1 MDTDF
6 LLKELILWEV
16 KPFYNAAMRYMR
28 SPHASTTSRN
38 EAFCHARRH
47 EPQLG
52 RLGDINNMVE
62 QVNEFGDV
70 LCDCKKGCL
79 RVLAGGAATLRSLCW
94 RYLTEAAANE
104 LQLQGEDEDV
114 DLETVN
120 GSSQVRMKKTQVQLS
135 SVDEGYKAKLS
146 AFVIKDLSSASTKID
161 WNLMKDRW
169 DHMKKIPFPT
179 ASRKGGID
187 MLIGLTGDT
196 MSLFLPE
203 ETIQGPP
210 GDPVAV
216 KTPLGWTAFGPVS
229 GAEMESIKTLRTH
242 IRSKLKVENQEE
254 IKAMR
259 EMTELEVIGVREQK
273 EKILS
278 VEDKEAMKKVE
289 KMKHEGGR
297 YEVNVPWRN
306 DEPNLSGNFGYALSR
321 LRKTEENMKKSKD
334 EAMEKK
340 YV

>member
-1 MDTDF
+1 MAGKKKRRADNT
-6 LLKELILWEV
+6 E
-16 KPFYNAAMRYMR
+16 AADQDN
-28 SPHASTTSRN
+28 SES
-38 EAFCHARRH
+38 
-47 EPQLG
+47 
-52 RLGDINNMVE
+52 
-62 QVNEFGDV
+62 
-70 LCDCKKGCL
+70 
-79 RVLAGGAATLRSLCW
+79 
-94 RYLTEAAANE
+94 YLTEAAANE

-120 GSSQVRMKKTQVQLS
+120 GSSQVRMKKTQIQLS

-179 ASRKGGID
+179 VSRKGGID

-196 MSLFLPE
+196 MSLFLPQ

-242 IRSKLKVENQEE
+242 IRSTLKVENQEE

-321 LRKTEENMKKSKD
+321 LRKTEENMKKRKD

-340 YV
+340 YDTALKKSKNGAVLARSR